1 DSATNGSDYESARF
15 PDPRIQSIAPIT
27 RGRPKITEVLR
38 MPFNPHT
45 SLRTRSLCRALF
57 TLIICASLAPVMTSF
72 AQTKWGSQ
80 ETHELQIRPIYVT
93 TRVFQIKAK
102 QGSYEDLSG
111 QVFKMKTA
119 RLTEYENWL
128 NAFKKTYP
136 GFDAALLRT
145 DSKRV
150 FRTARPTIISLG

>member
-1 DSATNGSDYESARF
+1 
-15 PDPRIQSIAPIT
+15 
-27 RGRPKITEVLR
+27 

-45 SLRTRSLCRALF
+45 SLRARSLCRALF
-57 TLIICASLAPVMTSF
+57 TLIICAASAPALTSF
-72 AQTKWGSQ
+72 AQIKWGSH
-80 ETHELQIRPIYVT
+80 EIHELQIKPIPGT
-93 TRVFQIKAK
+93 TGVFQTKAK
-102 QGSYEDLSG
+102 EGSYEDWRG

-128 NAFKKTYP
+128 NAFKKTDP

-150 FRTARPTIISLG
+150 FRTARPTIISL